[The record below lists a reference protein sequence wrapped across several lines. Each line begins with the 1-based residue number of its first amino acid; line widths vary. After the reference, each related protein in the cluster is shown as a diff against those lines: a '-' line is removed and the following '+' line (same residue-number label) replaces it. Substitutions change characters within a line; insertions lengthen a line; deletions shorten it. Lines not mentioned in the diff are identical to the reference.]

1 MSHAEALQIIS
12 RELQSWGYSVKHMPR
27 YLTLEQMLRIVGAE

>member
-1 MSHAEALQIIS
+1 MTRIDAIQIIDT
-12 RELQSWGYSVKHMPR
+12 ELKSWGYSVKHMPR